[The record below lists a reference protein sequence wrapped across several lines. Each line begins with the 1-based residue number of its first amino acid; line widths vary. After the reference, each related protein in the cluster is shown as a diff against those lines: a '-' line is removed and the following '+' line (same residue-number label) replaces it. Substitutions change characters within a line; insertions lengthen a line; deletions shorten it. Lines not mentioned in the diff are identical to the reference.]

1 MALAITTHALIAPQ
15 RNFRQRQPKNF
26 TGFSVRV
33 VRGGSS
39 QAFLAKP
46 RVLRARTVR
55 VHAEAK
61 EVVSAEEI
69 QGTAT
74 TVPTWNAD
82 KDLGAIVADQ
92 EKALSKVSFGTIGLT
107 VGLSLLTYGFGAFFQ
122 FLPLG
127 SLSSLMLIYGFP
139 ISLIGAA
146 LQYAKLDPVPCLSY
160 SKAVALRDEQ
170 ATSIQLQVRSDVTR
184 YRYGDEQHLDEA
196 LKRIFRIG
204 QAGGISRKFTPKL
217 TGIQEI
223 TVDGKYALVL
233 EFDNTCDFEEF
244 VSRQMKIEAFF
255 GPGVSAPVRQVDRG
269 VEVALISSGN
279 NLAADDDDVWEILPP
294 LQPGLPARRVRKG
307 SV

>member
-1 MALAITTHALIAPQ
+1 MSTHTKTVPTPRATSTSQHINMALAITTHALIAPQ

-92 EKALSKVSFGTIGLT
+92 EKALSKVRVCLVT
-107 VGLSLLTYGFGAFFQ
+107 V
-122 FLPLG
+122 
-127 SLSSLMLIYGFP
+127 
-139 ISLIGAA
+139 
-146 LQYAKLDPVPCLSY
+146 
-160 SKAVALRDEQ
+160 
-170 ATSIQLQVRSDVTR
+170 
-184 YRYGDEQHLDEA
+184 
-196 LKRIFRIG
+196 
-204 QAGGISRKFTPKL
+204 
-217 TGIQEI
+217 
-223 TVDGKYALVL
+223 
-233 EFDNTCDFEEF
+233 
-244 VSRQMKIEAFF
+244 
-255 GPGVSAPVRQVDRG
+255 
-269 VEVALISSGN
+269 
-279 NLAADDDDVWEILPP
+279 
-294 LQPGLPARRVRKG
+294 
-307 SV
+307 